1 MTVNINKAFKR
12 IKKRK
17 NKNRYD
23 KFPKKFYIKVQ
34 KAFIK
39 IAKTN
44 KSRYKI
50 LDNSEDTDKVEKI
63 ILNYFNKIL
72 SNK

>member
-1 MTVNINKAFKR
+1 MNKAFKR
-12 IKKRK
+12 IQKRK
-17 NKNRYD
+17 KKNRYD
-23 KFPKKFYIKVQ
+23 KFSKKFYEKAQ

-50 LDNSEDTDKVEKI
+50 LDNSRDTSEVEKKI
-63 ILNYFNKIL
+63 FDYFIDSFNRK
-72 SNK
+72 